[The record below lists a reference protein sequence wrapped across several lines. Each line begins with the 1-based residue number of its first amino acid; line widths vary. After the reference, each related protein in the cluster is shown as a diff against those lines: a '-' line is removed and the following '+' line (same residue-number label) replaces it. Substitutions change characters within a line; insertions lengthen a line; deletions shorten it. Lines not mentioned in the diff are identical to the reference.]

1 MMNNHNKLFWFVLIF
16 GVFIFPS
23 TDVLSESDTD
33 RKETY
38 EPQNVRKFESGRT
51 NQLKEDADLRGRTE
65 ENKGNFDKNVPRGD
79 GIVHPPAKNSAS
91 PLHNPDVPSEA
102 GY

>member
-33 RKETY
+33 RKEL
-38 EPQNVRKFESGRT
+38 T
-51 NQLKEDADLRGRTE
+51 NLKMF
-65 ENKGNFDKNVPRGD
+65 GNLNLAEL
-79 GIVHPPAKNSAS
+79 IN
-91 PLHNPDVPSEA
+91 
-102 GY
+102 